1 MSHSNTKKGNIGV
14 VIERT
19 LVDPDGQIINI
30 SSASTKKLKLKYPDG
45 TTAEFTAAFSSNG
58 SDGKIRYVT
67 ASADDLDQA
76 GHYQAQFYYV
86 IGSTRFDSDRFH
98 FDVEDTIT

>member
-1 MSHSNTKKGNIGV
+1 MSRNHPQKGDVGV

-19 LVDPDGQIINI
+19 LVDPDGDAINI
-30 SSASTKKLKLKYPDG
+30 SAASTKKLKLKYPDG
-45 TTAEFTAAFSSNG
+45 TTAEFTAAFTSTG

-67 ASADDLDQA
+67 ASSDDLDQA
-76 GHYQAQFYYV
+76 GHYQGQFYYV
-86 IGSTRFDSDRFH
+86 IGSTHFHSERFH